1 MIQQTTLERLRSFRI
16 QGFVDALRLQSEST
30 HYHDLSF
37 EDRLTLLVD
46 AEHTRRLEQR
56 TNNMLLA
63 ARLPCSLSLDDVD
76 FSVDRGLKK
85 QLILELVGG
94 TWLKNGSNLIVTGQ
108 TGVGKT
114 FLSSVIARSLC
125 QRSLSVRFKRTHHWL
140 AEFLLLDE
148 RRRFPQAVAGYRRIP
163 LLVFDEWLRD
173 PISIPE
179 ARLLL
184 DLFDDRYAKLSC
196 MFVSQFPVASWHAR
210 LPDPTLADAILD
222 RIVHNSIRLELSGD
236 SMRRTKNNPLQTE
249 NNVASL
255 R

>member
-1 MIQQTTLERLRSFRI
+1 MIQQTTLERLRDFRLS
-16 QGFVDALRLQSEST
+16 GFIEALRLQLEST

-56 TNNMLLA
+56 TNTMLA
-63 ARLPCSLSLDDVD
+63 AAKLPSSLTLEDVD
-76 FSVDRGLKK
+76 FSVERGLKK
-85 QLILELVGG
+85 QLVLELVGG
-94 TWLKNGSNLIVTGQ
+94 SWLKNGSNLIVTGK
-108 TGVGKT
+108 TGAGKT

-125 QRSLSVRFKRTHHWL
+125 QRIISVRFKRTHHWL

-148 RRRFPQAVAGYRRIP
+148 RRRFPQAVAGYRKVP

-173 PISIPE
+173 PISVPE

-184 DLFDDRYAKLSC
+184 DVFDDRYGKLSC
-196 MFVSQFPVASWHAR
+196 MFVSQLPVSSWHAR
-210 LPDPTLADAILD
+210 FSDPALADAILD
-222 RIVHNSIRLELSGD
+222 RIVHNSIRLDLSGD
-236 SMRRTKNNPLQTE
+236 TMRRIKSPLAQQE
-249 NNVASL
+249 NNVAAL

>member
-1 MIQQTTLERLRSFRI
+1 MIQPTTLERLRSFRL
-16 QGFVDALRLQSEST
+16 QGFIDALLLQSQSS

-46 AEHTRRLEQR
+46 AEHTRRVEKR
-56 TNNMLLA
+56 TDSMLKA
-63 ARLPCSLSLDDVD
+63 ARLPSSQTLEDVD
-76 FSVDRGLKK
+76 FSIERGLKK

-94 TWLKNGSNLIVTGQ
+94 GWLKNGSNLIITGQ

-114 FLSSVIARSLC
+114 FLSSVISRALC
-125 QRSLSVRFKRTHHWL
+125 QRSMSVRFKRSHHWL
-140 AEFLLLDE
+140 AEFLLIDE
-148 RRRFPQAVAGYRRIP
+148 RRRFPQAVAGYRKVP

-173 PISIPE
+173 PISVPE

-184 DLFDDRYAKLSC
+184 DLFDDRYGKLSC
-196 MFVSQFPVASWHAR
+196 MFVSQFPVAAWHAR

-236 SMRRTKNNPLQTE
+236 SMRRLKHCSSTQEP
-249 NNVASL
+249 NVASL